1 MTPSGKVSADL
12 VDSTDFV
19 PTFIELTGG
28 KLPTDKKLDGHS
40 FAPQLLAQTGS
51 PRQSVFIQL
60 ARMWYVRDANWKLN
74 ERGELYDMSKAPF
87 SETIVPIESTNQE
100 AMSARTRLTKI
111 LGELDPAAGIKDTGD
126 GTGRHAN
133 KKTDKN

>member
-1 MTPSGKVSADL
+1 MESY
-12 VDSTDFV
+12 
-19 PTFIELTGG
+19 
-28 KLPTDKKLDGHS
+28 LPTKSLMVTVSRLSYLPKPAPPVSPFS
-40 FAPQLLAQTGS
+40 FSL
-51 PRQSVFIQL
+51 
-60 ARMWYVRDANWKLN
+60 RMWYVRDANWKLN